1 MAHQPVQYLG
11 ERDGAGIPG
20 RGLGVL
26 IEVLNGVNVAV
37 ERALYW
43 KSGGVAFA
51 GGTNATAV
59 QVP

>member
-1 MAHQPVQYLG
+1 
-11 ERDGAGIPG
+11 
-20 RGLGVL
+20 VL
-26 IEVLNGVNVAV
+26 IEVLNGVSVAV

-43 KSGGVAFA
+43 KSGGVEFA